1 MARRILQIL
10 ALSML
15 LAATVVGQESAKVSG
30 QRPDVE
36 VVSFNWKYSGY
47 AKVDVISDELREN
60 SPGDYNVRRDKAYG
74 FKYTATALLKNNSQK
89 NIKSIEWHYV
99 FTDLDGKELKR
110 FQVKSKQQIQPG
122 QTVAFSRAF
131 FVDTNKNLQ
140 SLNSA
145 KQQVIIA
152 DVEFERD

>member
-1 MARRILQIL
+1 MTRRIHLIL
-10 ALSML
+10 AFSMMLSAM
-15 LAATVVGQESAKVSG
+15 VVGQESAKGPG
-30 QRPDVE
+30 QRTDVE

-47 AKVDVISDELREN
+47 EKIDVVDSEFRNN
-60 SPGDYNVRRDKAYG
+60 SPGDYNVKRGSAYG

-89 NIKSIEWHYV
+89 NIKTVEWHYV
-99 FTDLDGKELKR
+99 FTDPGGKELKR

-122 QTVAFSRAF
+122 QTVAFTRAF

-145 KQQVIIA
+145 NQQVVVA
-152 DVEFERD
+152 NVEFERD